1 MLTFLY
7 ALDCS
12 SLGQGGMSLEPWKTK
27 KSFSKKCTR
36 SVLFDWTASTAPRK
50 YIVQD
55 SKHSIARKALQELRF
70 TITASW
76 KTRRGIWLDSQ
87 REFYTERFLDTFTQ
101 NIGDVRKAHLGTTEE
116 LLQIEDCHAQNMWL
130 TPVISSKF
138 FSHGCPCR
146 LYKHKETEVIYPWLL
161 LVGRCLIGAN
171 NFWEPKIH
179 KRLI

>member
-1 MLTFLY
+1 
-7 ALDCS
+7 
-12 SLGQGGMSLEPWKTK
+12 MSLEPWERQESPLARNVRDRFCLMGEPALHHANTY
-27 KSFSKKCTR
+27 CR
-36 SVLFDWTASTAPRK
+36 
-50 YIVQD
+50 IIN
-55 SKHSIARKALQELRF
+55 SIARKALQELRC

-87 REFYTERFLDTFTQ
+87 REFYTKRFLDTFTQ
-101 NIGDVRKAHLGTTEE
+101 NIGDVRKAHRGTTEE

-130 TPVISSKF
+130 TPVISTKSFKPTDA
-138 FSHGCPCR
+138 HVGY
-146 LYKHKETEVIYPWLL
+146 LNQKETEVIYPWLL